1 MVVVCAILLPNTK
14 TPPGISSK
22 RGLRAPDG
30 NRTMCDYQL
39 VILFTSGFASGKGYI
54 FIKSAF
60 YIFTSLFSF
69 SLAGILNVTGM
80 LGVFS

>member
-1 MVVVCAILLPNTK
+1 MEQSLK
-14 TPPGISSK
+14 TAP
-22 RGLRAPDG
+22 RAPDG
-30 NRTMCDYQL
+30 NRTTYDYQL
-39 VILFTSGFASGKGYI
+39 VVLLTSRFTSGKGYV
-54 FIKSAF
+54 FIKSAL

>member
-1 MVVVCAILLPNTK
+1 MDASSVYSGRELYVI
-14 TPPGISSK
+14 ISKINCLQADLQAVKDMFS
-22 RGLRAPDG
+22 
-30 NRTMCDYQL
+30 
-39 VILFTSGFASGKGYI
+39 
-54 FIKSAF
+54 F

>member
-30 NRTMCDYQL
+30 NRTRTDISVHGIFLLLLLLHKPASSIMLSRCSLDYFL
-39 VILFTSGFASGKGYI
+39 TVR
-54 FIKSAF
+54 
-60 YIFTSLFSF
+60 
-69 SLAGILNVTGM
+69 VRVM
-80 LGVFS
+80 LWS